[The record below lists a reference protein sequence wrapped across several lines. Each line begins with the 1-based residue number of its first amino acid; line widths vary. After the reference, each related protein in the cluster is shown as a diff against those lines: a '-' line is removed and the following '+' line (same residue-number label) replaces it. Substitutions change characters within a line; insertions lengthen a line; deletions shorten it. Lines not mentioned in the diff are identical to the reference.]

1 MNTTRVAS
9 DLAAVMVP
17 LGYAGA
23 VFAVICALVAAVA
36 IVRGNGG
43 LTGGAVGVWIV
54 CALLSLVASF
64 ASDWLPPILAG
75 SALVVLLAAGGVVK
89 WIVSATSARRAEQ
102 LEIVEAESKAVESS
116 GATSKAAGWRGLVP
130 RLAPSLHR

>member
-64 ASDWLPPILAG
+64 ASDWLPPIMAG

-89 WIVSATSARRAEQ
+89 WIVSATTARRAVDATPETQ
-102 LEIVEAESKAVESS
+102 TASKTVITTVSKPALAKS
-116 GATSKAAGWRGLVP
+116 GQTSTV
-130 RLAPSLHR
+130 SVVS

>member
-64 ASDWLPPILAG
+64 ASDWLPPIMAG

-89 WIVSATSARRAEQ
+89 WIVSATSARRAVDATPETQ
-102 LEIVEAESKAVESS
+102 TASKTVITTVSMPALAKS
-116 GATSKAAGWRGLVP
+116 GQTSTV
-130 RLAPSLHR
+130 SVVS